1 MSFEKSASGSHLLYN
16 KVKSISVLRKCGTGC
31 KLVFRGRGIGGE
43 QVTGAAAERPAAGLS
58 WREGE

>member
-1 MSFEKSASGSHLLYN
+1 LLYN

-43 QVTGAAAERPAAGLS
+43 QVTGAAAERTAAGLS